1 MALARVLKQMR
12 AYLRVRSVL
21 VIAQKRNDG
30 GGDTARCLNP
40 LKQPQELKLKKIIG
54 LAMACLL
61 ISSTSFAQS
70 PQPGGGGGGGAGAGA
85 AVGGAAGGLSIGTL
99 AAIALGIAALAAIAS
114 DNDNSTGTPGAT
126 GARPRT
132 ERR

>member
-1 MALARVLKQMR
+1 MALARVRKQMR
-12 AYLRVRSVL
+12 AYVRVRSVL
-21 VIAQKRNDG
+21 AIAQKRNDG
-30 GGDTARCLNP
+30 GGDTARCLNL

-70 PQPGGGGGGGAGAGA
+70 LQPGGGGGGASAGA

-114 DNDNSTGTPGAT
+114 DNDNSTGTPGTT
-126 GARPRT
+126 GTTGTR
-132 ERR
+132 